1 MGALTFR
8 LALPGSSAEAFAW
21 HERDGA
27 FERLSP
33 PWRPVRIVGRSGG
46 IRDGARV
53 VLDLG
58 FPAGR
63 WELTHHGYQAGVA
76 FHDRQVSGPFT
87 RYEHAH
93 RFHDEPSGLGELHDE
108 LAWALPLA
116 PLSAPGEW
124 LVQRE
129 FARLF
134 AWRHRVTR
142 LDLERIARVKGPALT
157 IGVTGASGF
166 LGRELCAFLTTQ
178 GHRVVRFAR
187 AAHSGTARPLARAR
201 DTRRS
206 DATPS
211 SPTAQGSD
219 ATQGPPATIAWD
231 PVRGVL
237 DPVALCGLDAVVH
250 LAGAG
255 IAEAPWTVARKAE
268 LVESRVR
275 STDALARA
283 MAAAAADGGPRV
295 LISASAIG
303 LYGDRGEQKLTEQ
316 SPAGSGFL
324 ADLAQRWERAAEPAR
339 EAGVRVVHPRLG
351 IVLSPQAGALARL
364 ALPFFFGA
372 GGPLGDG
379 RAWWS
384 WISLHDVLEVLLFT
398 IEDGRLEGAVHAV
411 APEPLRQRE
420 LAHAL
425 GRALHR
431 PAFAPA
437 PAFAL
442 RALLGREQA
451 DEMLLT
457 SQRVYPQ
464 VLQAA
469 GFRYRDPEPGPALD
483 VMYGGPQLI

>member
-1 MGALTFR
+1 MGTLTFR

-76 FHDRQVSGPFT
+76 FHDRQVSGPFA

-116 PLSAPGEW
+116 PLSAPAEW

-187 AAHSGTARPLARAR
+187 AAHDGTARPPVRAR
-201 DTRRS
+201 G
-206 DATPS
+206 TPR
-211 SPTAQGSD
+211 SD

-237 DPVALCGLDAVVH
+237 DPVALRGLDAVVH

-255 IAEAPWTVARKAE
+255 IADEPWTAVRKAE

-275 STDALARA
+275 STDTLARA
-283 MAAAAADGGPRV
+283 LAAASPHGGPRV
-295 LISASAIG
+295 LVSASAIG
-303 LYGDRGEQKLTEQ
+303 FYGDRGEQKLTEQ

-339 EAGVRVVHPRLG
+339 AAGVRVVHPRLG
-351 IVLSPQAGALARL
+351 IVLSPQAGALAKL

-372 GGPLGDG
+372 GGPLGNG
-379 RAWWS
+379 LAWWS
-384 WISLHDVLEVLLFT
+384 WISLHDLLDVLLFA
-398 IEDGRLEGAVHAV
+398 IEDGRLQGPINAV

-420 LAHAL
+420 LARAL

-442 RALLGREQA
+442 RAILGREQA
-451 DEMLLT
+451 DEMLLA

-464 VLQAA
+464 LLQAA